1 MSLAVLVC
9 SCGLEEEA
17 YVNEG
22 TGTIEF
28 MASRMNVVTKAGDYV
43 ETFAEGTDFRL
54 FAVQSGTSWDSGNVK
69 FYNITGTGS
78 TNGYVDYAID
88 GKKASYDVGKNL
100 DFYGLTYGSSESV
113 VVSGGVGSSPAVK
126 TGIGT
131 DGKFPDLMYSAN
143 LKNRNSASGA
153 LQMEFRHAM
162 ARLNF
167 EILKQDETSD
177 SDKKL
182 ENVVLKKVVLKGSAA
197 DASFNL
203 DTKTW
208 EYGES
213 DVADRLVYENTDGL
227 KVKTTAEMLKD
238 GEDEIDMLV
247 IPNSGQLT
255 LQVTLDLDG
264 NPGTADDK
272 VVDYVLTASET
283 ELLSISPNHR
293 YTLSIAV
300 LKNDVR
306 IVTVTP
312 KVYEWIDID
321 LGEEKIYLGQPVY
334 FGGLMW
340 MDRNLGA
347 TSADC
352 ENDWY
357 NTIGYYY
364 QHGRNIPYILDV
376 DVWKTHFKSKTGQ
389 DHLNFDEQSAPVK
402 FQFPYGLVYTLD
414 DKGRKVTDVLDL
426 QYEFKVYEEIAIN
439 PGDVGKD
446 YRFILGLSPNLAIAS
461 HSWAVQKTD
470 AASNRYYYVNNDV
483 NTTRYYYK
491 EDPRNDTYWSSDVEN
506 QPCPKGWRLPTREDL
521 YGFMPEYTGSMT
533 WQSSY
538 AKGTPLKAT
547 TSGSPDFYYSA
558 TDGNPFDRSYTW
570 KYFAGKFDVN
580 EDVSSAVEYSDPEPT
595 NLGRVYGIKYEGTD
609 KAYRVLF
616 EQIRAKTDDDDS
628 ERLYVRVSRFNA
640 SADDVFEMN
649 GSQWNLHKFDWS
661 TPVEYMDFPLCGF
674 FDSYGYIDDFG
685 DGCIMRISDSDGE
698 GRNWTIYLRNAYR
711 GVSVGATSCRTLGD
725 QIRCVRD
732 VNAK

>member
-113 VVSGGVGSSPAVK
+113 VVSGGGGSSPAVK

-143 LKNRNSASGA
+143 LKNRNSASGT

-227 KVKTTAEMLKD
+227 KVETTAEMLKE

-283 ELLSISPNHR
+283 ELLSLSSNHR

-321 LGEEKIYLGQPVY
+321 LGEEEIYLGQPVY

-376 DVWKTHFKSKTGQ
+376 DVWKTYFKSKTGQ

-547 TSGSPDFYYSA
+547 TSDSPDFYYSA